1 MKIINI
7 ASFKGNVGDILN
19 HKGFY
24 EHYFN
29 DFNNVS
35 YEQVEIREFYN
46 SAENQKKFDKN
57 YADIINKYDV
67 CIIGGGGFFDARWI
81 NSNTGTTLN
90 FEKEFLDNVKIPVII
105 NAMGYHEYPGITSDE
120 IRDKFKRVIQII
132 SEKKNWYIS
141 LRNDGSYIRIKEYMS
156 ENDIKKIVKVPDNG
170 FLANVGISKNKKCEK
185 IIGMC
190 ITNDLFC
197 EEYNK
202 SLTTERFN
210 NIIANFI
217 CDYAKKGWK
226 IILFPHTPADVET
239 INKLLINIPDNIK
252 RNAINTAPYSADSE
266 KSVDD
271 LINWYERCRLVVG
284 MRFHSCIIN
293 IDLSI
298 PVIALAGHR
307 QLEALYEELELN
319 EYCIKL
325 DNEDFV
331 KKLDRCISEINSEDN
346 YQKLVDRYSDICKRM
361 KCMAVKNKKDMYV
374 FLERNGVINEQ

>member
-1 MKIINI
+1 MFVELLEGFGMLVNDKISVI
-7 ASFKGNVGDILN
+7 
-19 HKGFY
+19 
-24 EHYFN
+24 
-29 DFNNVS
+29 
-35 YEQVEIREFYN
+35 
-46 SAENQKKFDKN
+46 
-57 YADIINKYDV
+57 
-67 CIIGGGGFFDARWI
+67 
-81 NSNTGTTLN
+81 
-90 FEKEFLDNVKIPVII
+90 IPVFNLEDCIKRTLDSVCAQTYSNLEII
-105 NAMGYHEYPGITSDE
+105 
-120 IRDKFKRVIQII
+120 VID
-132 SEKKNWYIS
+132 
-141 LRNDGSYIRIKEYMS
+141 DGST
-156 ENDIKKIVKVPDNG
+156 D
-170 FLANVGISKNKKCEK
+170 
-185 IIGMC
+185 
-190 ITNDLFC
+190 
-197 EEYNK
+197 K
-202 SLTTERFN
+202 SYQV
-210 NIIANFI
+210 I

-293 IDLSI
+293 IDLRI